1 MDHISFRYPDGK
13 GWIFNDFSHDFKPGS
28 RTAIVGETGIGKS
41 TLIRLILSLLKPNG
55 GEIRIY
61 NESESRVTSALTR
74 NNLVYVP
81 QGNTL
86 FSGTVRENLLM
97 GDPEA
102 DDRQMWA
109 VLDVAEAGF
118 VRSLPG
124 GLDARIGEIGA
135 GLSEGQAQRIAIAR
149 GLLRPGSILLL
160 DEFSSSLDQETER
173 RLLKNLSENYGNK
186 TIIFITHRDA
196 VLDYCD
202 AVLRL

>member
-1 MDHISFRYPDGK
+1 
-13 GWIFNDFSHDFKPGS
+13 
-28 RTAIVGETGIGKS
+28 
-41 TLIRLILSLLKPNG
+41 
-55 GEIRIY
+55 
-61 NESESRVTSALTR
+61 
-74 NNLVYVP
+74 
-81 QGNTL
+81 
-86 FSGTVRENLLM
+86 M

-102 DDRQMWA
+102 GDRQIWA

-118 VRSLPG
+118 VRSLAG

-173 RLLKNLSENYGNK
+173 RLLNNLSENYGNK